1 MAFHTKKALYLKN
14 CMYRKIL
21 KIQDV
26 DSVSYL
32 CVIWNYFISIIIKS
46 LITLYNIFNVSLVV
60 AYDI

>member
-1 MAFHTKKALYLKN
+1 MVFHTKKALYLKN

-32 CVIWNYFISIIIKS
+32 CVIWNYFISIIRVPIVIVYIQCVFS
-46 LITLYNIFNVSLVV
+46 GSV
-60 AYDI
+60 